1 MKVRTRYDLRY
12 DLAAFRACVRALA
25 TDPQLDAYYDG
36 SLPPL
41 LEQTARSLARFIPGM
56 PERLRVS
63 LFNELGALPVF
74 EPPGLLFTM
83 WEALLPPPSPS
94 YRASLYP
101 RRRVW
106 RVKHLA

>member
-12 DLAAFRACVRALA
+12 DLAAFRVCVRALA
-25 TDPQLDAYYDG
+25 TDPQLDTYYDG

-41 LEQTARSLARFIPGM
+41 LEQTARSVARFIPGM
-56 PERLRVS
+56 SERLRMR
-63 LFNELGALPVF
+63 LHTEIGALPVF
-74 EPPGLLFTM
+74 EPPGILFTM
-83 WEALLPPPSPS
+83 WEALLPPRSPS

-101 RRRVW
+101 RRHLW